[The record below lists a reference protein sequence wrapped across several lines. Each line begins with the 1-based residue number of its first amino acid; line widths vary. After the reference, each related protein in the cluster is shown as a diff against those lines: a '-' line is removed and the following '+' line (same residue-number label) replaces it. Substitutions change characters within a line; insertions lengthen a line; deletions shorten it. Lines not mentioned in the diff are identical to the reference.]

1 MTKRQVAKK
10 EPTIKQKQKQQQNVV
25 VNIGTIA
32 KKRKPRQTKPK
43 QPPKQDAKQAQIQQG
58 IITRGPNTYFQQPQ
72 PAQPQ
77 PNINELFRLIQ
88 QQQKVSVPEP
98 PAVGG
103 TFLNPVQATSSIV
116 PEPVAEP
123 KRENELEKIRKAR
136 TEKFAKQPIELKQP
150 ALIRVIEE
158 ENAGLGLEDKAYQ
171 GFKEG
176 PSKMKALFDQATQN
190 ELQLSIF
197 GEADPGA
204 SINLYPA
211 ERIAPETV
219 KPNIDLPVSGLLSP
233 PATKGL
239 NFRSALRGLVS
250 EARTNKDFF

>member
-58 IITRGPNTYFQQPQ
+58 IITRGPSTFYQQPQ
-72 PAQPQ
+72 PAASSRVGMQPEQSQ

-88 QQQKVSVPEP
+88 QQQRVSVPEP

-103 TFLNPVQATSSIV
+103 TFLNPVQAASSIV
-116 PEPVAEP
+116 PEPVAQP
-123 KRENELEKIRKAR
+123 TRENELEKIRKAR
-136 TEKFAKQPIELKQP
+136 TEKFATPAIELKTP
-150 ALIRVIEE
+150 ALIRVLEE

-176 PSKMKALFDQATQN
+176 PSKMKALFDQAT
-190 ELQLSIF
+190 
-197 GEADPGA
+197 
-204 SINLYPA
+204 
-211 ERIAPETV
+211 
-219 KPNIDLPVSGLLSP
+219 
-233 PATKGL
+233 
-239 NFRSALRGLVS
+239 
-250 EARTNKDFF
+250 